1 MVVVGALSLSHGPQ
15 INRCGLIVWTHP
27 DPCVT
32 MQLQHIYCTSCCING
47 GVCARWCDKHSQ
59 EAVRLL
65 WRWNTAEIYSHLEY
79 MWRLWSRQRT
89 RGRRVKPQSLRTL
102 VHSWRGRH
110 VDSTLKTTTYKRW
123 ISIKPTCINEFLS
136 KNVFLQIALFKLL
149 CEK

>member
-1 MVVVGALSLSHGPQ
+1 MVEVGALSLSHGPQ

-65 WRWNTAEIYSHLEY
+65 WRWNTAEIYSRWEY
-79 MWRLWSRQRT
+79 MWRLWSRQRA
-89 RGRRVKPQSLRTL
+89 RGRRVKPQSLRAL

-110 VDSTLKTTTYKRW
+110 AGSSCVSRFGLLLQMVPSTLKTATCKR
-123 ISIKPTCINEFLS
+123 
-136 KNVFLQIALFKLL
+136 QIATKTNMH
-149 CEK
+149 